1 MPPTFSFFNFS
12 LNKVLAGEQDTFA
25 RAKIKIAF
33 LMLTFAIVKI
43 VITIPLAITHHQ
55 YIQATRSGAIFLI
68 FFTLLKYL
76 LYKPQH
82 IRIIAHVVL
91 MTGLFVIW
99 SNLVFII
106 QQLNIVTVQVV
117 VTTVLC
123 SFYLIG
129 NRTALIY
136 SALSMLPVFLFMVIT
151 QGSTA
156 GVAIPLQQVVSPVY
170 EITVFLNFI
179 SIGAIHYL
187 FYKAY
192 QDNVIEKDLL
202 NKQLA
207 VKVAEVK
214 ALADAKSMFLA
225 SMSHELRTPLNAV
238 IGITDLLKGSAS
250 SEQHENL
257 EILEFST
264 VSLLSLV
271 NDILDY
277 HKSENDKIE
286 LEAIPVNLPEL
297 LNKIFSTL
305 KLKANEKNLQLVINA
320 DKNLNTICVVSDP
333 TRLTQIIYNLV
344 GNAIKFTKK
353 GKVELRVK
361 LIETTEHG
369 IQVQFIVKDTGIGIP
384 ETKHE
389 SIFEPFKQA
398 STDTTR
404 HFGGT
409 GLGLAIVKKLLLLFN
424 SSIEVESELG
434 KGSRFS
440 FNINF
445 CVTEPQVSKP
455 KTKEGMSKITH
466 LSVLIA
472 EDNSIN
478 AMLLERM
485 LGNWGVKT
493 YWAPNGQE
501 VINKLNAEAVDLI
514 LMDLQMPV
522 MDGYQTALTVRSL
535 DDPKKSNTPIIALTA
550 SISSDIYPQV
560 IAAGMQDYLSKPYE
574 AVALYEKLEKIAAA
588 VNTAYKPVI
597 ITIDKEEPPEFLQ
610 GALC

>member
-1 MPPTFSFFNFS
+1 MPPTLPFLNFS
-12 LNKVLAGEQDTFA
+12 LNKVLAGERDTFA

-43 VITIPLAITHHQ
+43 VITIPIAITHHQ
-55 YIQATRSGAIFLI
+55 YIQGSRSGAIFLI

-82 IRIIAHVVL
+82 IRVIAHVVL
-91 MTGLFVIW
+91 ITGLFVIW

-129 NRTALIY
+129 DRTAVVY
-136 SALSMLPVFLFMVIT
+136 SALSILPVFLFMVIT
-151 QGSTA
+151 KGTTA
-156 GVAIPLQQVVSPVY
+156 GVTIPVQQVVSPVY

-192 QDNVIEKDLL
+192 ENNVVEKDLL

-207 VKVAEVK
+207 IKVAEVK
-214 ALADAKSMFLA
+214 ALADAKSMFMA

-238 IGITDLLKGSAS
+238 IGITDLLKDSAS

-264 VSLLSLV
+264 ISLLSLV

-286 LEAIPVNLPEL
+286 LEAIPINLPGL

-320 DKNLNTICVVSDP
+320 DKGLNELCVVSDP

-361 LIETTEHG
+361 LIQTTTEG
-369 IQVQFIVKDTGIGIP
+369 IQVQFTVKDTGIGIP
-384 ETKHE
+384 LSKLE
-389 SIFEPFKQA
+389 SIFEPFTQA
-398 STDTTR
+398 SADTTR

-440 FNINF
+440 FVMNF
-445 CVTEPQVSKP
+445 CVTEPRVSRP
-455 KTKEGMSKITH
+455 KAKESVAKITH
-466 LSVLIA
+466 LNVLIA

-478 AMLLERM
+478 AMLLEKM
-485 LGNWGVKT
+485 LTNWGIKT
-493 YWAPNGQE
+493 FWAANGQE
-501 VINKLNAEAVDLI
+501 VVNKLKAEEVDLI

-535 DDPKKSNTPIIALTA
+535 TDPIKSHVPIIALTA

-574 AVALYEKLEKIAAA
+574 AVALYEKLERLAASNKA
-588 VNTAYKPVI
+588 DMKPAI
-597 ITIDKEEPPEFLQ
+597 NI
-610 GALC
+610 